1 MNLTQKKQD
10 GGLKLVNVFKAKGT
24 LTMHK
29 ICINKNHCSKT
40 LHLLVEVNNHLV
52 EGLIDT
58 WTSMFIMT
66 TIVVRDL
73 GIM

>member
-1 MNLTQKKQD
+1 MKLAQKKQN
-10 GGLKLVNVFKAKGT
+10 GGLKLINVFQAKGT

-29 ICINKNHCSKT
+29 ICMNKNHCSKT

-58 WTSMFIMT
+58 
-66 TIVVRDL
+66 
-73 GIM
+73 